1 MLKYYSI
8 LIGENPRYTALFQP
22 ASKRK
27 IALYAN
33 CLMIPVILW
42 FINSYLL
49 VTHVLQ
55 GNILVAVITG
65 LIAAF
70 IIFLIERAIIMSN
83 GSRPIFWFRIVLG
96 FIVASLGSISFD
108 EVIFKQDIDNKIA
121 QYKKTEADRAAHR
134 VEAEYQNQIAI
145 QQLVVNQKAADWK
158 KSLQDAKDEADG
170 TGGSRQKLVGKIT
183 LLKMNVA
190 GKQEAD
196 YNAENNK
203 LVALK
208 SNMDSSKVLA
218 KAKAEADFNGN
229 ALLLRIRAMF
239 DLLGEDGFM
248 LTIYILF
255 TAFLFCV
262 EFLVVLIK
270 IGSKNSVDED
280 IEKARDTLLRD
291 KTKKILERKA
301 MLFEPAEVLPSVK
314 AAKAVLVQNNT
325 SVL

>member
-8 LIGENPRYTALFQP
+8 LIGENPRYTAMFQP

-49 VTHVLQ
+49 VSHVLQ
-55 GNILVAVITG
+55 GNILIAVITG

-108 EVIFKQDIDNKIA
+108 EVIFKQDIDNRIA
-121 QYKKTEADRAAHR
+121 QYKKIEADSAAHR

-248 LTIYILF
+248 LAIYILF
-255 TAFLFCV
+255 TAFLFCL

-270 IGSKNSVDED
+270 IESKNSVDED

-301 MLFEPAEVLPSVK
+301 ILFEPEQFLPSVK